1 VKYLIALLTLLL
13 SINTLYAG
21 NLTASVDRT
30 TVHRHETLTL
40 TLQYDARSS
49 DDPDTTDLSKQF
61 DIISR
66 RQSTGISIVNG
77 DISSNTT
84 WEFELSPKTT
94 GKLLIPSFS
103 IGNDFSEAIAITVD
117 DSAVTS
123 TQTGQKIYTETA
135 VDKNKV
141 FTQQQVIV
149 SWRLVSRAGTPE
161 VQFTPP
167 HIDGV
172 IAKDLG
178 SHAYTRASANGG
190 SSEWVIEQR
199 YALFPQHSGKITIP
213 SQTFQAVVNQPQQHF
228 SGMLFSVPTQ
238 VTLDTEEQHLEVIPP
253 LSSNHPFWL
262 PASSVDISQQI
273 SGVNQ
278 QSQAT
283 VGTAFTRTIHIQAQ
297 GLSAEQLPD
306 IDTQANGFKV
316 YAEKPTF
323 DNKATQQGN
332 IGTREDRMAIIPTQA
347 GKLVLPAIHIPWYDV
362 NTNQWREAV
371 LPEST
376 IEVLPAPNTTTS
388 QQNAPTTH
396 ETTHETTQKNQLQTS
411 PPSATPSSS
420 HSNSNRTWAATYLW
434 QIVVGVLLLIL
445 IALSI
450 YVYRLQQNIDKK
462 NNATDSNVKQ
472 NLHHKTMTSPKTPL
486 DEIQNAIQASDW
498 RTLHS
503 ALGKW
508 ATQLGNPAILQHP
521 EIAAVMQAIEKY
533 LYGSGAAPTPES
545 AQALPALLKQ
555 LMDAEKN
562 SRTHEKRPQLDKLYW

>member
-1 VKYLIALLTLLL
+1 MKYLIALLTLLL

-77 DISSNTT
+77 DVSSNTT

-213 SQTFQAVVNQPQQHF
+213 SQTFQAVVNQSQQQF

-238 VTLDTEEQHLEVIPP
+238 VALDTEEQYIDVMTPP
-253 LSSNHPFWL
+253 ASNHPFWL

-273 SGVNQ
+273 SGLNQ

-283 VGTAFTRTIHIQAQ
+283 VGTAFTRTIHTQAQ

-306 IDTQANGFKV
+306 INTQANGFKV

-323 DNKATQQGN
+323 DNKAAQQGN

-388 QQNAPTTH
+388 QQNTQTPSAHNAPQP
-396 ETTHETTQKNQLQTS
+396 E
-411 PPSATPSSS
+411 PPSAIPSSS
-420 HSNSNRTWAATYLW
+420 HSNSNSTGTATYLW

-450 YVYRLQQNIDKK
+450 YIYRLQQNIDKK
-462 NNATDSNVKQ
+462 NNAIDSNVKQ

-503 ALGKW
+503 ALVKW

-521 EIAAVMQAIEKY
+521 EIAAVMQAIEKH

-545 AQALPALLKQ
+545 TQALPALLKQ

-562 SRTHEKRPQLDKLYW
+562 SRTHEKKPQLDKLYW